1 MNRYSFSKIRKSSRR
16 SFDAS
21 CELQVADMSVLVTR
35 KSMKS
40 IRLKVTP
47 LGEVRVSAP
56 YNVSD
61 DEIRHMVE
69 SRLEWIYSQQQAFAN
84 SPQSVADRATKE
96 EQEAWRAVVKACVPS
111 LVEAWEPIL
120 GVQVKEL
127 TYRNMK
133 SRWGS
138 CQPSTGKIC
147 INTRLA
153 LYPPECLEYVVVH
166 EMCHLLVAN
175 HGPGFKT
182 LLTKVMPDWKRRA
195 DKLRA

>member
-84 SPQSVADRATKE
+84 SPQSEAERATK
-96 EQEAWRAVVKACVPS
+96 
-111 LVEAWEPIL
+111 
-120 GVQVKEL
+120 
-127 TYRNMK
+127 
-133 SRWGS
+133 
-138 CQPSTGKIC
+138 
-147 INTRLA
+147 
-153 LYPPECLEYVVVH
+153 
-166 EMCHLLVAN
+166 
-175 HGPGFKT
+175 
-182 LLTKVMPDWKRRA
+182 
-195 DKLRA
+195 

>member
-61 DEIRHMVE
+61 DEIRHMVNRAL
-69 SRLEWIYSQQQAFAN
+69 SGFIHNNKRLRTLLSQKLNAQLKKN
-84 SPQSVADRATKE
+84 KR
-96 EQEAWRAVVKACVPS
+96 
-111 LVEAWEPIL
+111 L
-120 GVQVKEL
+120 GVL
-127 TYRNMK
+127 
-133 SRWGS
+133 S
-138 CQPSTGKIC
+138 
-147 INTRLA
+147 
-153 LYPPECLEYVVVH
+153 
-166 EMCHLLVAN
+166 
-175 HGPGFKT
+175 
-182 LLTKVMPDWKRRA
+182 
-195 DKLRA
+195 

>member
-1 MNRYSFSKIRKSSRR
+1 MNRYSFSKIQKSSRR

-21 CELQVADMSVLVTR
+21 YELQVADTSVLVTR

-61 DEIRHMVE
+61 DEICHTVE

-84 SPQSVADRATKE
+84 SPQSEAERANQE

-120 GVQVKEL
+120 GVQVKQL

>member
-1 MNRYSFSKIRKSSRR
+1 MKRKPYHLRV
-16 SFDAS
+16 DNL
-21 CELQVADMSVLVTR
+21 EIEVTR
-35 KSMKS
+35 KSIKS
-40 IRLKVTP
+40 LRLRVTP

-56 YNVSD
+56 FSVSD
-61 DEIRHMVE
+61 ETIKEMVS
-69 SRLEWIYSQQQAFAN
+69 SRKDWIVAQQRAFEQ
-84 SPQSVADRATKE
+84 SPQAEAERASAE
-96 EQEAWRAVVKACVPS
+96 DQAAWRAVVKACVPP
-111 LVEAWEPIL
+111 LVSAWEPIL
-120 GVQVKEL
+120 NVQVKQL

-175 HGPGFKT
+175 HGPQFKK
-182 LLTKVMPDWKRRA
+182 LLDKVMPDWRSRA
-195 DKLRA
+195 DKLRF